1 MEKHSTTKM
10 PPSVEKYWLPWKE
23 IGTRLGSNECLRK
36 HLCAEVF
43 KVNSIIQVPNQLGP
57 QHFAGA
63 KIKSLMLFLAPLFM
77 PLYDF
82 FLFV

>member
-1 MEKHSTTKM
+1 MERNWNKTWIKRVSKKT
-10 PPSVEKYWLPWKE
+10 SV
-23 IGTRLGSNECLRK
+23 
-36 HLCAEVF
+36 CAEVF
-43 KVNSIIQVPNQLGP
+43 KVKSIIQVPNQLGP